1 MFNTAGSA
9 YRFNNNKILGGYMM
23 GDYDSHK
30 TLFAGPDP
38 ADTNRVLVRKLVQIS
53 DNKWAFEE
61 ARITPSETEGGNP
74 TVHTTLHRLG
84 WFNINEPLT
93 EKELAMRLQYRA
105 VPNVIGFSM
114 FLRPYASGSRSSFTI
129 VENSLIKGNNYRW
142 AEWFRDLQDRRSI
155 AAYLK
160 MRWALN

>member
-9 YRFNNNKILGGYMM
+9 YRFNNSKILGGYMM

-38 ADTNRVLVRKLVQIS
+38 ADTNRVLIRKLVQIGE
-53 DNKWAFEE
+53 KRWAFEE
-61 ARITPSETEGGNP
+61 ATITPSETEGGKP

-93 EKELAMRLQYRA
+93 E
-105 VPNVIGFSM
+105 
-114 FLRPYASGSRSSFTI
+114 
-129 VENSLIKGNNYRW
+129 
-142 AEWFRDLQDRRSI
+142 
-155 AAYLK
+155 
-160 MRWALN
+160 